1 MRNLD
6 RALFNMLVFILL
18 IGVISSCGD
27 DDKDKNENQVSEMNP
42 EPRAVNNSMSLQ
54 DQLLLETNIC
64 TDFILDSTGNNLSC
78 IVDTQFIA
86 LQKDSSLSNGF
97 ILMAKYLNDDIQT
110 LRTYVFQRMEDD
122 SLVMI
127 NDFDAILVSSDTI
140 SSGYS
145 DILLRFVEPYKE
157 DKFYY
162 NCWFTYSPEHSKY
175 VYRDCHS
182 INRESKNGNYLDV
195 YISETSSVEYQIQ
208 TNREVF
214 ELLRDYELIH

>member
-1 MRNLD
+1 MRILNK
-6 RALFNMLVFILL
+6 RLFNMLFLILL
-18 IGVISSCGD
+18 IGAVSSCGND
-27 DDKDKNENQVSEMNP
+27 ENNENEGQGSETIPVQKGESNTI
-42 EPRAVNNSMSLQ
+42 SLQ

-64 TDFILDSTGNNLSC
+64 NDFILDSTNRDLSC
-78 IVDTQFIA
+78 IMDTHFIA

-97 ILMAKYLNDDIQT
+97 ILMTKYLNNEIQT
-110 LRTYVFQRMEDD
+110 LRTYIFQRMEDD

-140 SSGYS
+140 SSGYC
-145 DILLRFVEPYKE
+145 DILIRFVEPFKE

-162 NCWFTYSPEHSKY
+162 NCWFTYSFEESKY

-195 YISETSSVEYQIQ
+195 YISETASTEYQIQ

-214 ELLRDYELIH
+214 ELLSDYELIH

>member
-1 MRNLD
+1 M
-6 RALFNMLVFILL
+6 LFLILL
-18 IGVISSCGD
+18 IGTISSCG
-27 DDKDKNENQVSEMNP
+27 NEDNDEKEGQDSESVP
-42 EPRAVNNSMSLQ
+42 EPQVENNSMSLQ

-64 TDFILDSTGNNLSC
+64 NNFILDSTGTDLSC

-86 LQKDSSLSNGF
+86 LQKDSSLSKGF
-97 ILMAKYLNDDIQT
+97 ILMAKHLNDEIQT
-110 LRTYVFQRMEDD
+110 LRTYIFQRMEDD

-140 SSGYS
+140 SSGYC
-145 DILLRFVEPYKE
+145 DILLRFVEPFKE

-162 NCWFTYSPEHSKY
+162 NCWFTYSSEESKY

-208 TNREVF
+208 SNREVF
-214 ELLRDYELIH
+214 ELLSDYELIH

>member
-1 MRNLD
+1 MRKLNK
-6 RALFNMLVFILL
+6 RLFNIWFLILL
-18 IGVISSCGD
+18 IGAISSCGND
-27 DDKDKNENQVSEMNP
+27 ENEGQGSETIPVQKGESNKI
-42 EPRAVNNSMSLQ
+42 SLQ

-64 TDFILDSTGNNLSC
+64 NDFILDSTNRDLSC
-78 IVDTQFIA
+78 IMETHFIA

-97 ILMAKYLNDDIQT
+97 ILMTKYLNNEIQT
-110 LRTYVFQRMEDD
+110 LRTYIFQRMEDD

-140 SSGYS
+140 SSGYC
-145 DILLRFVEPYKE
+145 DILIRFVEPFKE

-162 NCWFTYSPEHSKY
+162 NCWFTYSFEESKY

-195 YISETSSVEYQIQ
+195 FISETTSTEYQIQ

-214 ELLRDYELIH
+214 ELLSDYELIH

>member
-1 MRNLD
+1 MRILNS
-6 RALFNMLVFILL
+6 RLFNMLFLILL
-18 IGVISSCGD
+18 IGTISSCG
-27 DDKDKNENQVSEMNP
+27 NEDNDEKEGQDSESVP
-42 EPRAVNNSMSLQ
+42 EPQVENNSMSLQ

-64 TDFILDSTGNNLSC
+64 NNFILDSTGTDLSC
-78 IVDTQFIA
+78 IVDTHFIA

-97 ILMAKYLNDDIQT
+97 ILMAKYLNNDIQT
-110 LRTYVFQRMEDD
+110 LRTYIFQRMEDD

-140 SSGYS
+140 SAGYC
-145 DILLRFVEPYKE
+145 DILLRFVEPFKE

-162 NCWFTYSPEHSKY
+162 NCWFTYTPEESKY

-195 YISETSSVEYQIQ
+195 FISETSSAEYQIQ

-214 ELLRDYELIH
+214 ELLSDYELIH